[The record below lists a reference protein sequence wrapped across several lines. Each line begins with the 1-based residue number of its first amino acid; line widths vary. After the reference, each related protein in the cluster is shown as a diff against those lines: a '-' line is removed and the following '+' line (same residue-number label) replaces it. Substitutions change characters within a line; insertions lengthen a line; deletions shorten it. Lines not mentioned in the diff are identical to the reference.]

1 MAFISLHILSQVFM
15 ILQATIASPNG
26 LLARDV
32 RPSLP
37 ADNATTQYCT
47 WWFDLTE
54 ALDCQQLLDTN
65 FITEA
70 EFRRWVSLMCLA
82 VLNTAYTMTRV
93 S

>member
-1 MAFISLHILSQVFM
+1 MTLISLHILFQVFM
-15 ILQATIASPNG
+15 ILQPTIASLNG
-26 LLARDV
+26 LLIRDV

-54 ALDCQQLLDTN
+54 ALDCQQLLNDN

-70 EFRRWVSLMCLA
+70 DFRRWVSLMGLV
-82 VLNTAYTMTRV
+82 VLNMAYMTTRV

>member
-1 MAFISLHILSQVFM
+1 MAFLSLYTLSLVFM
-15 ILQATIASPNG
+15 TLQPTIASPNG

-54 ALDCQQLLDTN
+54 ALDCQQLLDNN

-70 EFRRWVSLMCLA
+70 EFRRWVSFMAIWLC
-82 VLNTAYTMTRV
+82 
-93 S
+93 